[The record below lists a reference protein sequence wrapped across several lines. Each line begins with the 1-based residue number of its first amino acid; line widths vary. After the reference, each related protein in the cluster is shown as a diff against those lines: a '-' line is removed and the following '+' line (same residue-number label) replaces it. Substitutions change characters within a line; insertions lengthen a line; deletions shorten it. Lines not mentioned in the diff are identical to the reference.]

1 MVKRTTPQVFSSL
14 PYVPLGGGNCPKF
27 LVILWPWTSKY
38 PACHLYDALWAA
50 PAGKLRVISNFDAL
64 LLVADTHLES
74 AYCVCCSNWWMMD
87 WCGYSWVQRF
97 CVLLSQLEIQTSSIH
112 DGGLHDHACMME
124 ASEYLRLRWR
134 TWGVGGN
141 RKTCQERLTYGRR
154 ASQRTPQSQSLLWHC
169 SKFHSS
175 SHNFP

>member
-1 MVKRTTPQVFSSL
+1 
-14 PYVPLGGGNCPKF
+14 
-27 LVILWPWTSKY
+27 
-38 PACHLYDALWAA
+38 
-50 PAGKLRVISNFDAL
+50 
-64 LLVADTHLES
+64 
-74 AYCVCCSNWWMMD
+74 
-87 WCGYSWVQRF
+87 
-97 CVLLSQLEIQTSSIH
+97 
-112 DGGLHDHACMME
+112 MME

-175 SHNFP
+175 STTFHNKLPFWSFLHLLCTLRVLITRADCRCTLISFKCEGTFFEAHVIMFWHEELLKESMTSPAKIRQKYNIVI